1 MITLNSLR
9 KAIVAHLGQPLT
21 PEVAASLEQM
31 AFDTEDRSYDP
42 QIFGFKEY
50 KGFVFKAE
58 RLRDIVD
65 EIHPLHEAHFQ
76 ETEKHRLGFGLN
88 LDYERLIDYER
99 MGGLIQFT
107 CRDAGTDKLVGNIRM
122 YLETSLHTGTMYAT
136 EDTYFVLPEYRKGF
150 AALRFW
156 QFMEDCVK
164 SVGVREVRTDSKV
177 LNKVHRLNEYCG
189 YKHVANKYIKV
200 FEE

>member
-1 MITLNSLR
+1 MLLNANLR
-9 KAIVAHLGQPLT
+9 NAIASRLGQVLT
-21 PEVAASLEQM
+21 PEIAVELEMAACAISDE
-31 AFDTEDRSYDP
+31 SHDP
-42 QIFGFKEY
+42 AKFGSKEY

-58 RLRDIVD
+58 RLKDILD

-76 ETEKHRLGFGLN
+76 ETEKHRLGFGLDP
-88 LDYERLIDYER
+88 DYDAMLASELRGR
-99 MGGLIQFT
+99 MLQFT
-107 CRDAGTDKLVGNIRM
+107 MRTGEGKLVGNIRM
-122 YLETSLHTGTMYAT
+122 YINKSLHTGTLYAS
-136 EDTYFVLPEYRKGF
+136 EDTYFVLPEHRQGF

-164 SVGVREVRTDSKV
+164 AIGVREVRTDSKV
-177 LNKVHRLNEYCG
+177 LNKVHKLNEYCG